1 MTRGTD
7 IADPVPDGEC
17 AGTQPRIFVR
27 ATDQP
32 PVPDPRD
39 QPAPPSPATPGRTA
53 DLSAPADGD
62 AVRTAAQQA
71 VQMPGGGSAGTS
83 RPAEA
88 VAPGFGNG
96 ASAAAPGTAVYGARQ
111 SLPGSGG
118 GSTAATPA
126 DEPVAPTAASPG
138 VGSPGGKA
146 EPPTDLGAVPPQAAR
161 GGKTLAAASAGAPAE
176 PTPGVGAKAPTRSGL
191 AGEAPAGRSAAG
203 AAAGEEAAGGVPPQP
218 SSDAEASAAGA
229 AGAAAQSA
237 HGFGTAPGAKAP
249 ITSSVAGEAA
259 AGPSASSGVGAAA
272 VGSGSP
278 GSVPS
283 QPTHG
288 VGARPDA
295 GSSAAGGI
303 GEAAARTVTP
313 QTAPGAGAAHG
324 VESSAARAAAHGVES
339 LAARAAAPDSAAEP
353 GKAVGGRAEQR
364 RGKGLVVSPRALR
377 FAALGDSLTSGVG
390 DPVDGGW
397 RGWAALLGGALGP
410 ARAAGA
416 GAGGE
421 SPVRF
426 HNFAVSGALTR
437 DVEEQQVPAVLDFGP
452 DIASVVVGVND
463 TLRCAFDIQDIAQRL
478 DRACAALAARG
489 AVLLTTCLPDP
500 GSMLGLPLPLAR
512 PLARRQRALNAVVH
526 ALAARYDTI
535 HLHMADA
542 AWVGDRS
549 LWSADR
555 LHPGERGHRMIAA
568 RFHAPL
574 AARGL
579 AIGPPP
585 SLEADQSPPSRA
597 AVMLWLATKGAGWVA
612 RRCQDLLPELL
623 RLAGDEV
630 RHWARGTS
638 ARLDA
643 HAEQALSR
651 ALATLSPLSSP
662 LAPLSPGVPLAR
674 MGE

>member
-1 MTRGTD
+1 M
-7 IADPVPDGEC
+7 A
-17 AGTQPRIFVR
+17 
-27 ATDQP
+27 
-32 PVPDPRD
+32 
-39 QPAPPSPATPGRTA
+39 
-53 DLSAPADGD
+53 
-62 AVRTAAQQA
+62 
-71 VQMPGGGSAGTS
+71 
-83 RPAEA
+83 
-88 VAPGFGNG
+88 
-96 ASAAAPGTAVYGARQ
+96 
-111 SLPGSGG
+111 
-118 GSTAATPA
+118 
-126 DEPVAPTAASPG
+126 
-138 VGSPGGKA
+138 
-146 EPPTDLGAVPPQAAR
+146 
-161 GGKTLAAASAGAPAE
+161 
-176 PTPGVGAKAPTRSGL
+176 
-191 AGEAPAGRSAAG
+191 
-203 AAAGEEAAGGVPPQP
+203 
-218 SSDAEASAAGA
+218 
-229 AGAAAQSA
+229 
-237 HGFGTAPGAKAP
+237 
-249 ITSSVAGEAA
+249 
-259 AGPSASSGVGAAA
+259 
-272 VGSGSP
+272 
-278 GSVPS
+278 
-283 QPTHG
+283 
-288 VGARPDA
+288 
-295 GSSAAGGI
+295 
-303 GEAAARTVTP
+303 
-313 QTAPGAGAAHG
+313 
-324 VESSAARAAAHGVES
+324 
-339 LAARAAAPDSAAEP
+339 
-353 GKAVGGRAEQR
+353 
-364 RGKGLVVSPRALR
+364 PRALR

-410 ARAAGA
+410 ARAA

-526 ALAARYDTI
+526 ALAARYDTV

-542 AWVGDRS
+542 SWVGDRS

-651 ALATLSPLSSP
+651 ALATLSSPLSSP